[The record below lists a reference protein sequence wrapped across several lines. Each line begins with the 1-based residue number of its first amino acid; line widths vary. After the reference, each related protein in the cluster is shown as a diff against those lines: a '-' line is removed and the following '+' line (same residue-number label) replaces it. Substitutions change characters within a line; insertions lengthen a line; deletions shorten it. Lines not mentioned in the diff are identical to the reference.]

1 MRIIG
6 RLGAMIFGLVGAIIA
21 AIVNI
26 LYSTVHHAIGALG
39 DSGLDRTHGGIGF
52 LLVVIG
58 VIGAF
63 TALVAPEIGAV
74 LLLVAGI
81 GMFFIVKGYAVFSI
95 MFFLVGALLAFF
107 DRSARRTTA

>member
-1 MRIIG
+1 
-6 RLGAMIFGLVGAIIA
+6 MIFGLVGSIIA

-26 LYSTVHHAIGALG
+26 LYTIIHHAIGTLG
-39 DSGLDRTHGGIGF
+39 DSGLDRTHGGFGF

-63 TALVAPEIGAV
+63 TALVAPQVAAV
-74 LLLVAGI
+74 LLLIAGI
-81 GMFFIVKGYAVFSI
+81 GMFFTVKGYAVFSI
-95 MFFLVGALLAFF
+95 MFFVVGALLAFF